1 MTNAAIKEFE
11 RGFMMV
17 CREYRADETAEHIEK
32 LASGVDSH
40 YFRNGVRTGLEA
52 IAGDPSEA
60 DRIMRTIEIPND
72 LRLFLLNC
80 AKES

>member
-1 MTNAAIKEFE
+1 MNTQAIRDFE
-11 RGFMMV
+11 RGFMMA
-17 CREYRADETAEHIEK
+17 CREYRADETEGRIMR
-32 LASGVDSH
+32 LACRISSP
-40 YFRNGVRTGLEA
+40 YYRNGARTGLEA